1 MNSKFV
7 AEISFPI
14 KATETIVPENQ
25 FFRNEII
32 VVYSPKR
39 KKWVTGTQQKEVQ
52 KSNTEMKMALGVA
65 VTKPNYR
72 HLFLKCN
79 AQY

>member
-1 MNSKFV
+1 M
-7 AEISFPI
+7 
-14 KATETIVPENQ
+14 
-25 FFRNEII
+25 I

-39 KKWVTGTQQKEVQ
+39 KKWVTGTQQKVQ

-79 AQY
+79 AQYGIFQKFDDEGISSVFNFSDQSLL